1 MYAKCFDQSQ
11 KLRYDL
17 KGMKIEMYQNAV
29 QAKAGFGVDQ
39 ILERGRKEKVW
50 TGPTDWVLVKYDAD
64 FKIISL
70 N

>member
-50 TGPTDWVLVKYDAD
+50 TG
-64 FKIISL
+64 IIDCV
-70 N
+70 